1 MGKYCVKMVRKRIV
15 EKDKQYSAVQ
25 YWTKS
30 NHNIN
35 TDVNVLETIAVII
48 KNIRDI

>member
-1 MGKYCVKMVRKRIV
+1 VGKFCVKSLRKRIV

-25 YWTKS
+25 YWTKY
-30 NHNIN
+30 NYNIN

-48 KNIRDI
+48 KNIRGI